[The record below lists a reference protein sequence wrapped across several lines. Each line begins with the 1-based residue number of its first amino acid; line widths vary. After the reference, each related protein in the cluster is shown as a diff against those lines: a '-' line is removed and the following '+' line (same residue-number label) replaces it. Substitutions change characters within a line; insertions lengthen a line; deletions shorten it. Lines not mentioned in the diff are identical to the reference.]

1 MRASWPW
8 GGATFIC
15 PRGRYGPGGARADF
29 GMFCIPNA
37 VVITEIDALKILA
50 DVEAI
55 HVASGGIGESAGSVV
70 LVVQGGE
77 ANVKK
82 AISIVESIKG
92 EPPLPG
98 FKGTCEKCPYICRF
112 AGKKLEELP
121 AWLTD

>member
-1 MRASWPW
+1 
-8 GGATFIC
+8 
-15 PRGRYGPGGARADF
+15 
-29 GMFCIPNA
+29 MFCIPNA
-37 VVITEIDALKILA
+37 VVITEIEALKILA
-50 DVEAI
+50 DVQAI

-70 LVVQGGE
+70 LVVQGE
-77 ANVKK
+77 ETNVKK

-98 FKGTCEKCPYICRF
+98 FKGTCEKCPYLCKF